1 MTRPFHD
8 LIVLA
13 ERARRGDRDALELLL
28 RGSLGIVHSMARARL
43 GNTLAAEGAVVDVLA
58 RVALGIDRL
67 RDPQAYPRWLSRTAS
82 RCMADATSR
91 VRRVEPAPPPE
102 VADAT
107 RGPLDTLV
115 AVEHTHAVEVA
126 LGRLPVK
133 VREPLMLHFV
143 EGLSY
148 REVGKLLGLS
158 LGTVS
163 RRMHA
168 ALAELRRAFGEVT

>member
-1 MTRPFHD
+1 MRPFHE
-8 LIVLA
+8 LIALA
-13 ERARRGDRDALELLL
+13 DRARRGDREALELLL
-28 RGSLGIVHSMARARL
+28 RESLGIVHSLARARL
-43 GNTLAAEGAVVDVLA
+43 GNTLAAEGAVIDVLA
-58 RVALGIDRL
+58 RVALGIGRL
-67 RDPQAYPRWLSRTAS
+67 RDAQAYPRWLSRTAA
-82 RCMADATSR
+82 RCMADAASR
-91 VRRVEPAPPPE
+91 DRRIEAVTPPD

-115 AVEHTHAVEVA
+115 AVEQSRAVDVA
-126 LGRLPVK
+126 LARLHVK

-148 REVGKLLGLS
+148 REVGNLLGLS